1 VTSARRF
8 ETRATLAALA
18 LAAAIAA
25 VIAFGAPRP
34 LALVE
39 AHPPDGATGVSVM
52 TQVRLSFNRPLDE
65 ASAREALS
73 VDPQADG
80 FVSAAGRRIAF
91 TPRSGFR
98 LDTDYAIAV
107 GGRLRDRAGRPLEVP
122 ATIRFRTRGQALI
135 VRGPDGRLSRVP
147 FSGGEIAGA
156 LEPVAPERSGP
167 FAVGPT
173 GEVAYV
179 ASNDRALVIAPGA
192 RGAARRIALPRGVDV
207 RDLAFAPSGGA
218 LVLLGADERG
228 VGAPYLVRL
237 DQGDPAVE
245 PFGPRPR
252 ELAEMQIV
260 EKLKRSL
267 IRVVYQRET
276 FAFTPDGR
284 GAIIRDETWDY
295 AVYGFDGARRGTFG
309 AFLAVGNASPRGDFV
324 AFVDVDP
331 ADGLLRRQILAYEK
345 TGRLRSLSSRDRD
358 SHSPRFAHRNDRIV
372 FVTGEPAGPPG
383 ARRFA
388 LEVIDLADG
397 TSRRLTEPPSGE
409 SDVEPLWAPDDAWI
423 SFRRVP
429 VDAPGRGELWVVS
442 PDGGPARRLALDVT
456 DARWIP

>member
-8 ETRATLAALA
+8 EILAGLAALA
-18 LAAAIAA
+18 LAAAVAA

-39 AHPPDGATGVSVM
+39 AQPPDGVTGVSVM
-52 TQVRLSFNRPLDE
+52 AQVRLSFNRPLDE

-73 VDPQADG
+73 VDPLADG
-80 FVSAAGRRIAF
+80 FVSTAGRRIAF
-91 TPRSGFR
+91 TPRGGFR
-98 LDTDYAIAV
+98 LDTDYTFTV
-107 GGRLRDRAGRPLEVP
+107 DGRLRDRAGRPLAVP

-135 VRGPDGRLSRVP
+135 VRAPDGRLSRVP
-147 FSGGEIAGA
+147 FSRGEAFGQAEPITTGG
-156 LEPVAPERSGP
+156 VGP
-167 FAVGPT
+167 FAVGPA
-173 GEVAYV
+173 GEVAY
-179 ASNDRALVIAPGA
+179 ALPKDGILVVEPTAGG
-192 RGAARRIALPRGVDV
+192 RVQSVELPRGAEV
-207 RDLAFAPSGGA
+207 RELGFASSGG
-218 LVLLGADERG
+218 VLLFIGADSST

-237 DQGDPAVE
+237 DRASPTAE
-245 PFGPRPR
+245 PFGPRPG

-267 IRVVYQRET
+267 IQVVYRRET

-331 ADGLLRRQILAYEK
+331 ADGLLRRQVLAYEK

-358 SHSPRFAHRNDRIV
+358 SHSPRFAHRNERIV
-372 FVTGEPAGPPG
+372 FATGEPAGPPG

-388 LEVIDLADG
+388 LEVINLADG

-442 PDGGPARRLALDVT
+442 PDGGPARRLPLDVT

>member
-1 VTSARRF
+1 VTSAWRF
-8 ETRATLAALA
+8 EILAASAALT

-98 LDTDYAIAV
+98 LDTDYSVAV
-107 GGRLRDRAGRPLEVP
+107 NGRLRDRAGRPLEIP
-122 ATIRFRTRGQALI
+122 ATVRFRTRGQALI
-135 VRGPDGRLSRVP
+135 VRGPDGRLSLVP
-147 FSGGEIAGA
+147 FSVGEVAGA
-156 LEPVAPERSGP
+156 PEPVAPESSGP
-167 FAVGPT
+167 FAVGPA

-179 ASNDRALVIAPGA
+179 PSNDRALVVTPAAG
-192 RGAARRIALPRGVDV
+192 GAAQRIALPRGVAV
-207 RDLAFAPSGGA
+207 RDVAFAPSGGA
-218 LVLLGADERG
+218 LVFLGADERG

-237 DQGDPAVE
+237 DQRNPAVE
-245 PFGPRPR
+245 PFGPRPGG
-252 ELAEMQIV
+252 LAEMQIV

-267 IRVVYQRET
+267 IQVVYQRET
-276 FAFTPDGR
+276 FALTPDGR
-284 GAIIRDETWDY
+284 GAIIRDENWDY
-295 AVYGFDGARRGTFG
+295 AVYGFDGSRRGTFG
-309 AFLAVGNASPRGDFV
+309 AFLAVGNASPGGAFV

-358 SHSPRFAHRNDRIV
+358 SHSPRFAHRNERIV
-372 FVTGEPAGPPG
+372 FATGEPTGPPG
-383 ARRFA
+383 ARPFA
-388 LEVIDLADG
+388 LEIINLADG

-423 SFRRVP
+423 GFRRVR
-429 VDAPGRGELWVVS
+429 VHAPERCELWIVS
-442 PDGGPARRLALDVT
+442 PDGGPARRLPFAAV
-456 DARWIP
+456 DARWVP